1 MATYGSYEG
10 VQALIRH
17 MTPDAIR
24 SITSADINRWLEQ
37 RSAELTACLVQAGY
51 AVPVTEE
58 SAVAILNGYANVGAA
73 ALAELSQRFAGDT
86 GEEGNR
92 RYEAFLAEWNKA
104 CPWIAGTALKAL
116 GVPQTGTGDDVQLT
130 FVPATYGGG
139 NTPDEY
145 ARPVQWRET

>member
-1 MATYGSYEG
+1 MSTYGSYEG

-17 MTPDAIR
+17 MTPDAAR
-24 SITSADINRWLEQ
+24 SVTSANIEGWLTQ

-51 AVPVTEE
+51 TLPVAQTEGK
-58 SAVAILNGYANVGAA
+58 AILDGYANVGAA
-73 ALAELSQRFAGDT
+73 ALAELAQRFAGDT

-92 RYEAFLAEWNKA
+92 RYEALLAKWNKA

-130 FVPATYGGG
+130 FVDATY
-139 NTPDEY
+139 
-145 ARPVQWRET
+145 